1 MSDETRPPPPPE
13 PQMPAPPPSAPP
25 PGYYEQGSAPS
36 AAWGA
41 PPGDSTTPTRWH
53 NLRGLTTA
61 LTVLFAIHIGI
72 AVLLI
77 IGVINHLSVLSDK
90 EVGGIVL
97 DTDAVNDAQA
107 FPVGMLILA
116 FFVGIATLVLLIIW
130 LFRAAQNN
138 ESLGR
143 QNPRLGPG
151 WAIAGFLIP
160 FANLVI
166 PFIMFDDVWRGSD
179 PAVPRGDPSWRR
191 SSTLPAIWAWLVTS
205 VIFTIPNLV
214 ASAGGDVRADEP
226 EKVRRDD
233 ILRIIA
239 TLGAILAAIF
249 AIVVIRRIAA
259 RQEAC
264 LQAQQNAAS
273 APSAPAS

>member
-1 MSDETRPPPPPE
+1 MSDETPAPPE

-36 AAWGA
+36 AAWGG
-41 PPGDSTTPTRWH
+41 PPGDATTPSRWH

-61 LTVLFAIHIGI
+61 LTVLFAIHIGL

-90 EVGGIVL
+90 EVGGLVL

-138 ESLGR
+138 EALGR

-179 PAVPRGDPSWRR
+179 PAVPRGDPNWRR

-205 VIFTIPNLV
+205 VIFTIPNLI

-239 TLGAILAAIF
+239 TFGAILAAVF

-264 LQAQQNAAS
+264 VQAQQNATPT
-273 APSAPAS
+273 APPPAF